1 LSSAP
6 GSGQTLVLLQQ
17 ADLLELEVMMPDQN
31 PAQPEVLSASCGETE
46 SVHET
51 VCCFAEEFAR
61 KGYDGPKIL
70 RMFQNPFYAAAHGA
84 YLALGHDA
92 TAAVIDK
99 CLAGSGRARVFGEH
113 S

>member
-1 LSSAP
+1 
-6 GSGQTLVLLQQ
+6 
-17 ADLLELEVMMPDQN
+17 MPDQK
-31 PAQPEVLSASCGETE
+31 PPQPDLLSGPCGETE

-70 RMFQNPFYAAAHGA
+70 RMFQNPFYAAAHAA

-99 CLAGSGRARVFGEH
+99 CLAGTGRARVRGERAQGAAIGRVAPGKPANRIG
-113 S
+113 